1 MTLQQE
7 PATERRA
14 MVPFVR
20 DGAVLPVVRLRT
32 SPRQTWRR
40 IRQYKL
46 LYLLL
51 IPALIYYAVFSYA
64 PMYGLTLAFKRFMFF
79 QGILG
84 SPWVG
89 WSNFQEAFLYDDF
102 WNALRNTVVI
112 SAGRLVFEFPVAI
125 MLALL
130 LNELG
135 ERSKAKR
142 VFQTVFTFPHF
153 LSWVVLSGILIN
165 ILGDTGIVNAILSQV
180 GLPRTDFLVGQ
191 GTFRPLLFAS
201 DDWKEAGWGAI
212 IYLAAIAGISP
223 EHYEAAYVDGAN
235 RWQQLRF
242 ITLPSIAGTIAIM
255 LILAVGNIMNAG
267 FDQIFNLYSGT
278 VLNVADILDTFV
290 YRFTFQQGGSY
301 GVGAAIG
308 LVKSVLN
315 LVLLLMANGVVKRM
329 GQEGLF

>member
-1 MTLQQE
+1 MARTVENAVRVPL
-7 PATERRA
+7 AHRSIARRSA
-14 MVPFVR
+14 
-20 DGAVLPVVRLRT
+20 
-32 SPRQTWRR
+32 WKR
-40 IRQYKL
+40 IWQHRM
-46 LYLLL
+46 LYLLVL
-51 IPALIYYAVFSYA
+51 PALVYYAVFSYA
-64 PMYGLTLAFKRFMFF
+64 PMYGVTLAFKQFLFR

-102 WNALRNTVVI
+102 WNALRNTVII
-112 SAGRLVFEFPVAI
+112 SFGRLLFEFPVAI
-125 MLALL
+125 VLALL

-142 VFQTVFTFPHF
+142 LFQTVFTFPHF

-165 ILGDTGIVNAILSQV
+165 ILGDTGIVNAILGQV
-180 GLPRTDFLVGQ
+180 GLPRTDFLATP
-191 GTFRPLLFAS
+191 GTFRPLLYVS

-212 IYLAAIAGISP
+212 IYLAAIAGIAP
-223 EHYEAAYVDGAN
+223 ELYEAAYVDGAN
-235 RWQQLRF
+235 RFDQLRF
-242 ITLPSIAGTIAIM
+242 ITLPSIAGTISIM

-267 FDQIFNLYSGT
+267 FDQIFNLYSGA
-278 VLNVADILDTFV
+278 VFNVADIMDTFV

-308 LVKSVLN
+308 LFKSALN
-315 LVLLLMANGVVKRM
+315 LVLLLLANGVVKRM